1 MKYSSR
7 KTSSVADKT
16 CINSNVHL
24 NIGSD
29 KGYDTFSMNIEMFKN
44 RIFSV

>member
-7 KTSSVADKT
+7 KTSSVAEKN

-24 NIGSD
+24 NIGPD
-29 KGYDTFSMNIEMFKN
+29 NGYNSFSMDIEMFKN
-44 RIFSV
+44 RIFYV